1 MIPPFPGFVKHFMGF
16 FQFPAKKRLPMPAVS
31 APMIAFPPQAGK
43 VISEF
48 LRKIKKRAC
57 KFPQS
62 GV

>member
-16 FQFPAKKRLPMPAVS
+16 FRFPTKKQLFMPTIS
-31 APMIAFPPQAGK
+31 ALMIAFDPNNGNG
-43 VISEF
+43 ISEF

>member
-16 FQFPAKKRLPMPAVS
+16 FRVSAKKQLLMPAVS
-31 APMIAFPPQAGK
+31 ALMIAFPPQAGK